1 RDRYAD
7 TTGIDGC
14 KSPDMRIEFAQLGL
28 IARDGYSPDFL
39 ESQLGAR
46 IHKSWI
52 QMLSAGIDL
61 LIVGRY
67 LCIFPDKFNHFSINK
82 YDPVVNDTIRD
93 RMNRHICNCK
103 FAEFSLFCYLGLSR
117 SHAQYDPQ
125 RPCDNRFPVPHYHY

>member
-1 RDRYAD
+1 YRHGIGRISVKIDKGGFPRKAPRHRHGNDMGHAIDARNRYAD

-82 YDPVVNDTIRD
+82 YDP
-93 RMNRHICNCK
+93 
-103 FAEFSLFCYLGLSR
+103 
-117 SHAQYDPQ
+117 
-125 RPCDNRFPVPHYHY
+125 